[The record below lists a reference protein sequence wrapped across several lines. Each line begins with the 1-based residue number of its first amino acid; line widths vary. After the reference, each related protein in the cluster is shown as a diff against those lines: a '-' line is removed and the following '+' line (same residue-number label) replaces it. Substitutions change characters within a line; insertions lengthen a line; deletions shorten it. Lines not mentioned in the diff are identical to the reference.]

1 MVLSLFTWIAKM
13 LNIYFQNCETDE
25 NVTDDHSLRIKFC
38 NDSVNYNVPK
48 FSNTS
53 VSWKFG
59 RVSSNLQ
66 PDGAQR
72 KQTVQIASWINIHAY
87 ITWLCIGWLGLNW
100 FKIWGIAYSKG
111 KLRIIIFPSHNRL
124 SCVIALIYVGIFRTT
139 RMLLDIFNELR

>member
-1 MVLSLFTWIAKM
+1 M

-25 NVTDDHSLRIKFC
+25 NVTDDHSLRIKFW

-66 PDGAQR
+66 PDDAQR

-87 ITWLCIGWLGLNW
+87 INLSVHRMTGIKLVQDLGYCL
-100 FKIWGIAYSKG
+100 
-111 KLRIIIFPSHNRL
+111 
-124 SCVIALIYVGIFRTT
+124 
-139 RMLLDIFNELR
+139 